1 MERMRVGTQFLE
13 MLWYFTAD
21 RIINTTISYYQ
32 LDEERQAALRRIFLR
47 EGDYLVRERK
57 PPY

>member
-1 MERMRVGTQFLE
+1 MRVGTQFLE